1 MYYAEKYV
9 IINLV
14 KNTERKV
21 PELSQNNKSLSE
33 LVKKLLDAK
42 SVKYTISSV
51 ICFVIDYTILL
62 LLEKL
67 FKGLGFSLAME
78 LAAILSFA
86 VSSQINFHI
95 NRLWVFKSNKNIL
108 AEMGG
113 YYSLALVSFSVRT
126 FVLMELFVRVMK
138 LPTWIAKPIA
148 EVAIFVF
155 NYFIQK
161 KIIFKKKEKSEMKP
175 TLLILAAGLGSRFG
189 GDKQVSHVGPN
200 GEFLME
206 YSIHDAIK
214 AGFKKVV
221 FVLKQEMIE
230 TVKAEVGEKF
240 KGRVELEYAVQDYS
254 SLPEFYTVPK
264 DRVKPFGTVHA
275 VLCAKDY
282 LTDPFVTVNADDYYG
297 AECFSIM
304 RDYLDK
310 LNNGSEAAMVTYILK
325 NTVSENGSVTRGI
338 CSVES
343 GRLTRVD
350 ETGGI
355 APENGRIISAN
366 GEVDPDSEVSM
377 NFWGFHPDTLKIME
391 DYFNDFLKALTP
403 DQIKAECLLPIMV
416 NDMLAAN
423 KLTVFASPSH
433 DKWFGMTNR
442 ADKEDVEA
450 KLKALHENGAYP
462 DKL

>member
-1 MYYAEKYV
+1 M
-9 IINLV
+9 
-14 KNTERKV
+14 
-21 PELSQNNKSLSE
+21 SQKSISIRE
-33 LVKKLLDAK
+33 LVKKLVDTQ
-42 SVKYTISSV
+42 SIRYIISSV
-51 ICFVIDYTILL
+51 IAFIFDYITLL
-62 LLEKL
+62 LLERL
-67 FKGLGFSLAME
+67 FKRSGFSLAME
-78 LAAILSFA
+78 CAAILSFA

-95 NRLWVFKSNKNIL
+95 NRLWVFRSNKNVL

-113 YYSLALVSFSVRT
+113 YYGLAIVSFSVKT
-126 FVLMELFVRVMK
+126 FVLLELFVRVIK
-138 LPTWIAKPIA
+138 LPTWLAKPIA
-148 EVAIFVF
+148 ETLMFVI
-155 NYFIQK
+155 NYFVQK
-161 KIIFKKKEKSEMKP
+161 KIIFRKKEKSQMKP

-189 GDKQVSHVGPN
+189 GDKQVSHVGPS
-200 GEFLME
+200 GELLME

-221 FVLKQEMIE
+221 FVLKEEMIE
-230 TVKAEVGEKF
+230 TVKSSVGEKF
-240 KGRVELEYAVQDYS
+240 KDRLELEYAVQDYS
-254 SLPEFYTVPK
+254 SLPDFYTVPEG
-264 DRVKPFGTVHA
+264 RVKPYGTVHA

-297 AECFSIM
+297 AECFTIM

-310 LNNGSEAAMVTYILK
+310 LADGSQAAMVTYILK

-338 CSVES
+338 CKVENGMLS
-343 GRLTRVD
+343 RVD

-355 APENGRIISAN
+355 APQDGKIVSAN

-391 DYFNDFLKALTP
+391 DYFNDFLKSLTP
-403 DQIKAECLLPIMV
+403 DMLKAECLLPIMV
-416 NDMLAAN
+416 NDLLAQK

-450 KLKALHENGAYP
+450 KLKALHEMKVYP